1 MNNISAFFMWLA
13 MLPARWYAAMGIN
26 PEQMRLIL
34 RYKLIMD
41 DRRPNAFQ
49 QTQIKRKN
57 STINRATYGTMLMAL
72 LMGLLNLV
80 SFAMGSDLLTH
91 LTIYFSIFLFLLS
104 SVLISDF
111 TAVLIDARDTQIILP
126 KPIDDRTFL
135 MARLLHIGVHMCRVV
150 FPLLIPGFIYLFT
163 QYDGAVAAAFFGIAL
178 LATLFVIFLINAIY
192 LVVIRITTPARFKSF
207 IAWFQVGFMILLY
220 GAYQIV
226 PRPEV
231 VEQFQNFDVANYPWI
246 VACPPY
252 WYAAS
257 VVGLTGSLSQVSGWW
272 ALAALLSSGLS
283 CWVVLRFLAPAFNQR
298 IAALSG
304 GAGGGKQ
311 EAGDRIHE
319 HRAMSG
325 KNQFYPRTY
334 SERLAGWL
342 TRNAVERAGFLFTW
356 KWALRNRGFR
366 MRVYPAIG
374 YIAVWFG
381 ISFYRKIM
389 ESGNGNLPTAVGLL
403 GLIYLSCF
411 IFISA
416 IQQVGVGDD
425 YKASWIFYSAPV
437 SKPGD
442 MILASYKALLAQ
454 FFLPLALLLVLLGIW
469 WQDWMIFPNL
479 LLGFC
484 NQILISATLLLML
497 YKRLPASVP
506 PNEAAGSSNFLR
518 GLAMLFLNGGFGLIH
533 YFVYSMPVVVL
544 ISAVL
549 SSCLVWLLLRRIR
562 NISWKEL
569 K

>member
-41 DRRPNAFQ
+41 DRRPNTFQ

-518 GLAMLFLNGGFGLIH
+518 GLAMLFLNGGLGLIH

>member
-1 MNNISAFFMWLA
+1 
-13 MLPARWYAAMGIN
+13 
-26 PEQMRLIL
+26 MRLIL

-41 DRRPNAFQ
+41 DRRPNTFQ